1 MRAPSKCSLCT
12 AQKLGTYSAVQCV
25 STDRIDKRWVVQVV
39 LIASNVCGCVTVREL
54 FEARL
59 IFFSSSE
66 RSLAG
71 LIQGQEKIEEIQ
83 YLKNY
88 ATYKNVTCTITFV
101 RTCTFQ
107 WYQYC
112 SYNVLLGVST
122 AKNYCPV
129 IEGVTHST
137 FQLHP
142 SAPKACRYGDKYQV
156 CSSRV
161 LLLPDA
167 AKIPPKDPS
176 EKEQETTSENT
187 WFIANCRMFQT
198 VVLNHIQRKQ
208 ELTLELHFWVVRF
221 SGLSLRF
228 HWITD
233 YLHA

>member
-39 LIASNVCGCVTVREL
+39 LIASNVCGCVTVWEL

-66 RSLAG
+66 CSLAG

-142 SAPKACRYGDKYQV
+142 SAPKAGMVTNIRCAAVGSC
-156 CSSRV
+156 CSLMLQKSRR
-161 LLLPDA
+161 
-167 AKIPPKDPS
+167 KILQRRNRKRPPKIHDS
-176 EKEQETTSENT
+176 
-187 WFIANCRMFQT
+187 
-198 VVLNHIQRKQ
+198 
-208 ELTLELHFWVVRF
+208 
-221 SGLSLRF
+221 
-228 HWITD
+228 
-233 YLHA
+233 